1 MKKQETM
8 DGNQAAA
15 YAAYSM
21 TEVASIFPIT
31 PSTAMAEGVDEW
43 SAGGMKNIFDQPV
56 KVAEMQSEAGAV
68 AAMRGALQSGALA
81 STYTASQGL
90 LLMIP
95 NLYKMA
101 GELLPGVLHVTAR
114 AIATHALSIYG
125 DHQDVMAC
133 RQTGVSLLASS
144 NVQEVMDM
152 GVIAHLS
159 AIQSRVPVLHFFDGF
174 RTSHEYQKIEVIS
187 YEDINKMVDFK
198 AVEAF
203 RNRALNPQHPVA
215 RGTTQNPD
223 IYFQQRESAN
233 PFFAA
238 VPDIVQGYMD
248 QLNKLTGR
256 SYRLFDY
263 YGAPDAEAVIIAMG
277 SVCDTIHET
286 IDYLTGKGE
295 KVGFVKIHL
304 YRPFSERH
312 LIDAL
317 PKTVKRIAVLDRTKE
332 PGAPGEPLYLDVVK
346 ALKNNHNYIK
356 TFDPK
361 DNENND
367 FESVLIVGG
376 RYGLSSKDTRPSQ
389 IIAVY
394 RNLKEEHPKDG
405 FTIGIMDDVT
415 NTSLQEEEIADT
427 VPAGTISCKIYGL
440 GSDGTVGANKA
451 AAKIIGDNTELKVQ
465 AYFSYDS
472 KKSGGTTVSHLRF
485 GKQPIRSPY
494 LVYNADYVACHNQ
507 SFLYQYDLLKGL
519 KENGTFVL
527 NCTWS
532 QEDLEERIPAS
543 IRKYLA
549 ENKIKFYIIDAMKI
563 ASELGLGNRI
573 NMVMQAVFFNLAK
586 IIPVE
591 EALGYLKDSIEKMY
605 GRKGLD
611 IVKKNTDAVDHAI
624 AALKMVEIPE
634 TWKNAEEEEQSA
646 EKDEPDFVK
655 RLQRP
660 MARHE
665 GDELPVS
672 AFTGMED
679 GTYPLGTT
687 AYEKRG
693 IAPMIPEWQID
704 KCIQCNRCAYVCPHA
719 TVRPFLLNAEEAE
732 RKPETFK
739 TKDAIAKGLGHLQ
752 YRIQVAPLDCTGCS
766 NCADICPA
774 KGKALIMKPAD
785 EEIEMESENWEFA
798 MTVTDKSE
806 LIDAKTVIG
815 SQFARPLLEFNGACP
830 GCGETPYIRLLTQLF
845 GRRMIISNA
854 TGCSSIWGAYAPS
867 IAYTTD
873 EEGRGPAWINPLFE
887 DAAEF
892 GYGLSLGS
900 VQIRN
905 KLAELMRRA
914 MEMDISVYLKE
925 SFQAWIEHMNDG
937 EDSEKA
943 AKTILGCEHEMEGN
957 SVMAEILE
965 LRDYLVKPSVWAIGG
980 DGWSYDIDYGGL
992 DHVIAMGDDVNLFVM
1007 DTEVYSNTGGQS
1019 SKSTPTGAV
1028 AKLAAAGKNTR
1039 KKDLGLM
1046 AMTYGN
1052 VYVAQIAMGADMN
1065 QTIKAITEAEQYQ
1078 GPSLIIAYSPCVN
1091 HGIKTGMGTSLMEEK
1106 KAVECGYWQLY
1117 RFNPELRKEGKNP
1130 FVLDSKEPTGDY
1142 QEFLQGEIRYSQLNN
1157 IFPERAEQLFGRS
1170 EQDSSIRNKRRKLL
1184 SEHEI
1189 F

>member
-1 MKKQETM
+1 MKRQETM

-43 SAGGMKNIFDQPV
+43 SAGGMKNIFGQPV

-101 GELLPGVLHVTAR
+101 GELLPGVIHVTAR

-144 NVQEVMDM
+144 NIQEVMDM
-152 GVIAHLS
+152 GILAHLS
-159 AIQSRVPVLHFFDGF
+159 AIKARLPFLHFFDGF
-174 RTSHEYQKIEVIS
+174 RTSHEYQKIEVVS
-187 YEDINKMVDFK
+187 YDDINKMVDFD

-248 QLNKLTGR
+248 QLNELTGR
-256 SYRLFDY
+256 SYHLFDY
-263 YGAPDAEAVIIAMG
+263 YGSPDAESVIIAMG
-277 SVCDTIHET
+277 SACDTIQET

-295 KVGFVKIHL
+295 KVGLVKVRL
-304 YRPFSERH
+304 YRPFSAKH

-346 ALKNNHNYIK
+346 ALKSNHDYVK
-356 TFDPK
+356 TFNPN
-361 DNENND
+361 DNENDD
-367 FESVLIVGG
+367 FSSVLIVGG

-394 RNLKEEHPKDG
+394 QNLKQTHPKDG
-405 FTIGIMDDVT
+405 FTIGIRDDVT
-415 NTSLQEEEIADT
+415 NTSLTEEEIADT

-485 GKQPIRSPY
+485 GEKPIRSPY
-494 LVYNADYVACHNQ
+494 LVYNADYIACHNQ

-519 KENGTFVL
+519 KQNGTFVL
-527 NCTWS
+527 NCTWPQ
-532 QEDLEERIPAS
+532 QELEERIPAS
-543 IRKYLA
+543 IRRYLA
-549 ENKIKFYIIDAMKI
+549 VHNIKFYTIDAMKI
-563 ASELGLGNRI
+563 AEELGLGNRI
-573 NMVMQAVFFNLAK
+573 NMVMQAVFFYLAK

-591 EALGYLKDSIEKMY
+591 EALTYLKKSIEKMY
-605 GRKGLD
+605 GKKGPD

-624 AALKMVEIPE
+624 AALKMVEIPAS
-634 TWKNAEEEEQSA
+634 WKNAEEDMPQENE
-646 EKDEPDFVK
+646 DPDFIK

-672 AFTGMED
+672 AFKGMED

-704 KCIQCNRCAYVCPHA
+704 RCIQCNRCSYVCPHA
-719 TVRPFLLNAEEAE
+719 TIRPFVLSEEEAE
-732 RKPETFK
+732 NKPDTFK
-739 TKDAIAKGLGHLQ
+739 TKPAIAKGLGHLQ

-774 KGKALIMKPAD
+774 KEKALIMKPAD
-785 EEIEMESENWEFA
+785 QEIEMESENWEFA
-798 MTVTDKSE
+798 MTVTDKSQ
-806 LIDAKTVIG
+806 LVDTRTVIG
-815 SQFARPLLEFNGACP
+815 SQFVRPLLEFNGACP

-845 GRRMIISNA
+845 GRRMMISNA

-892 GYGLSLGS
+892 GYGLTLGS
-900 VQIRN
+900 GQVRN
-905 KLAELMRRA
+905 KLAELMRQA

-925 SFQAWIEHMNDG
+925 SFQAWIEHMNEG
-937 EDSEKA
+937 EASEAA

-957 SVMAEILE
+957 SIMAEILQ

-992 DHVIAMGDDVNLFVM
+992 DHVIAMGDDINLFVM

-1065 QTIKAITEAEQYQ
+1065 QTIKAITEAEQYP
-1078 GPSLIIAYSPCVN
+1078 GPSLIIAYSPCVS
-1091 HGIKTGMGTSLMEEK
+1091 HGIKSGMGTSLMEEK
-1106 KAVECGYWQLY
+1106 KAVESGYWQLY

-1130 FVLDSKEPTGDY
+1130 FILDSKEPTSDY
-1142 QEFLQGEIRYSQLNN
+1142 KEFLKGEIRYSQLSNV
-1157 IFPERAEQLFGRS
+1157 FPERAGQLFERS
-1170 EQDSSIRNKRRKLL
+1170 EQESSARNRRRKLL
-1184 SEHEI
+1184 TEHEI